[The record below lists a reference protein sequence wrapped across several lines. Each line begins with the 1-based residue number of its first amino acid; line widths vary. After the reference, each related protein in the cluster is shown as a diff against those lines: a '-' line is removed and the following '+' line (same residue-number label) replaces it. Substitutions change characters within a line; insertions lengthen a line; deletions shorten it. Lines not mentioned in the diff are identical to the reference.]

1 MESVTPEQ
9 QREVTVAMAR
19 RTRKR
24 EPVDYKEEQESDVG
38 DSDDGQD
45 RDPEFEQES
54 DVGEFDC

>member
-1 MESVTPEQ
+1 
-9 QREVTVAMAR
+9 MAR

-45 RDPEFEQES
+45 RDPEFTL
-54 DVGEFDC
+54 DC